1 LASIPNGKK
10 QRISS
15 TIGKYIGYFNM
26 PINLQ
31 SFMPNY
37 AIFRNPL
44 KWSIFLALLVHVSGA
59 IGIAFFNRQF
69 FVGFTALNL
78 FLMFLLLLWNE
89 AELNSKLLK
98 AFLFAFFVGILTEM
112 IGVNTGMLFGS
123 YHYGSV
129 FGEKIKGVPILIG
142 LNWFCIVYA
151 SHQIALSLS
160 IKFKWFITSL
170 TTSIIATI
178 FDWIMEPVALK
189 LGFWQWQDNQ
199 IPIFNY
205 MSWFGVSFL
214 VALFFS
220 WLGIKK
226 TNRFALYLLLIQVA
240 FFVFLN
246 LFLS

>member
-1 LASIPNGKK
+1 LASTANGKK

-15 TIGKYIGYFNM
+15 TIGKYIGYLSM

-37 AIFRNPL
+37 AFFRNPL
-44 KWSIFLALLVHVSGA
+44 RWSIFLALLVHVSGA

-160 IKFKWFITSL
+160 IKFNWIGTSL
-170 TTSIIATI
+170 ATSIIATI

-189 LGFWQWQDNQ
+189 LGFWQWQDNE
-199 IPIFNY
+199 IPLFNY

-226 TNRFALYLLLIQVA
+226 TNRFALYLLLIQVV

>member
-1 LASIPNGKK
+1 M
-10 QRISS
+10 S
-15 TIGKYIGYFNM
+15 T
-26 PINLQ
+26 NLQ
-31 SFMPNY
+31 SFMTNY

-59 IGIAFFNRQF
+59 IGIGFFNRQF

-78 FLMFLLLLWNE
+78 FLMFLLLMWNE
-89 AELNSKLLK
+89 AELNIKLLK

-112 IGVNTGMLFGS
+112 IGVNTGWLFGS

-151 SHQIALSLS
+151 SYQIAISLS
-160 IKFKWFITSL
+160 NKLKFNWVGTSL
-170 TTSIIATI
+170 MTSTIATI

-189 LGFWQWQDNQ
+189 LGFWQWQDNE

-226 TNRFALYLLLIQVA
+226 TNRFALYLLLIQVV